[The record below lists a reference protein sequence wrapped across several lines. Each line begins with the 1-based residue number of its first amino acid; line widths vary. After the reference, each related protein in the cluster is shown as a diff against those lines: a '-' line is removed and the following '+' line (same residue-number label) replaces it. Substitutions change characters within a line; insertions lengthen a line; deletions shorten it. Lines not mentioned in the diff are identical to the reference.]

1 MSRLIESIR
10 LCDGQFSRLDLHQAR
25 LNNSFQM
32 IFGKES
38 RWNLESILKARAIPD
53 NGLYK
58 CRVVY
63 DEKDIQIEF
72 GLYQTRSVQS
82 LKLIVDDD
90 MDYSHKWK
98 NRGGLD
104 KAFAKRG
111 KCDDILI
118 IKSGT
123 ITDTLYANIA
133 FQKGNKWYT
142 PQSYLLPGTMRQ
154 FLLNT
159 GVIEECEITERNF
172 REFDRFRLINAMLEW
187 DSPAFD
193 VSNIY

>member
-10 LCDGQFSRLDLHQAR
+10 LFNGQFSRLDLHQDR
-25 LNNSFQM
+25 LNNSFRM
-32 IFGKES
+32 VFGKEP

-63 DEKDIQIEF
+63 DDKDIQIEF

-82 LKLIVDDD
+82 LKLMVNDD
-90 MDYSHKWK
+90 MDYAHKWR
-98 NRGGLD
+98 NRDSLD
-104 KAFAKRG
+104 KAFAQRG

-118 IKSGT
+118 IKNGL

-133 FQKGNKWYT
+133 FQQGNKWYT
-142 PQSYLLPGTMRQ
+142 PQTYLLPGTMRK

-159 GVIEECEITERNF
+159 GVIEESVITERNF

-187 DSPAFD
+187 DSPALD